1 MRVRCNIPIDE
12 VGAYSI
18 RELLDTLATIWARY
32 LAKHPLPCLY
42 SSGIRFQKE
51 PNAGQYEDWKPPHQ
65 TLEDGWGDCDDL
77 VLYRVA
83 ELRSVGECA
92 EVVVMRRRGTNK
104 FHVAVRRGDGRLEDP
119 SLVVMKQA
127 VVRARNQWAK
137 S

>member
-1 MRVRCNIPIDE
+1 MHVRCEIPIDE

-18 RELLDTLATIWARY
+18 RELLDALATIWARY
-32 LAKHPLPCLY
+32 LAKHPLPGLY

-51 PNAGQYEDWKPPHQ
+51 PNAGQYEDWKTPHQ

-77 VLYRVA
+77 VIYRAA
-83 ELRSVGECA
+83 ELRASGERA
-92 EVVVMRRRGTNK
+92 SVVVMRRKGTSK
-104 FHVAVRRGDGRLEDP
+104 FHVLIRRGNGQLEDP

-127 VVRARNQWAK
+127 RTRNQWAK